1 MMQDD
6 LVIYLMKDN
15 NKKKIIL
22 MIGIVLVLGIILFV
36 ILNRNN
42 LFKNGIILNNKP
54 VVEDIEV
61 NNNINEL
68 TVLSSRIERMG
79 KVSSIF
85 IKVKNNTDQEILE
98 SDLKLTIYDKDNKV
112 LLISNI
118 NKVDKF
124 NVGDEREFQ
133 VSTNNDI
140 SNATKYVVE
149 KVN

>member
-1 MMQDD
+1 
-6 LVIYLMKDN
+6 MKDN

-22 MIGIVLVLGIILFV
+22 IIGVVLVLGIVIFV

-42 LFKNGIILNNKP
+42 LFKNGIILDNNNNP
-54 VVEDIEV
+54 VVKNIEI

-68 TVLSSRIERMG
+68 TVVNSRIEKIG

-85 IKVKNNTDQEILE
+85 VKVKNNTDQEISE
-98 SDLKLTIYDKDNKV
+98 SDLRLTIYDKDNKV

-140 SNATKYVVE
+140 SAANKYIVE
-149 KVN
+149 KVS

>member
-1 MMQDD
+1 
-6 LVIYLMKDN
+6 MKDN

-22 MIGIVLVLGIILFV
+22 IIGIVLVLGIIIFV

-42 LFKNGIILNNKP
+42 LFKNGIILDNNNKP
-54 VVEDIEV
+54 VVKDIEI

-68 TVLSSRIERMG
+68 TVLSSRIEKIG

-85 IKVKNNTDQEILE
+85 VKVKNNTDQEISE

>member
-1 MMQDD
+1 
-6 LVIYLMKDN
+6 MKDN

-22 MIGIVLVLGIILFV
+22 IIGVVLVLGIVIFV

-42 LFKNGIILNNKP
+42 LFKNGIILDNNNKP
-54 VVEDIEV
+54 VVKDIEI

-68 TVLSSRIERMG
+68 TVLSSRIEKIG

-85 IKVKNNTDQEILE
+85 VKVKNNTDQEISE

-149 KVN
+149 KVSE

>member
-1 MMQDD
+1 
-6 LVIYLMKDN
+6 MKDN

-22 MIGIVLVLGIILFV
+22 IIGIVLVLGIIIFV

-42 LFKNGIILNNKP
+42 LFKNGIILDNNNKP
-54 VVEDIEV
+54 VVKDIEI

-68 TVLSSRIERMG
+68 TVLSSRIEKIG

-85 IKVKNNTDQEILE
+85 VKVKNNTDQEISE

-149 KVN
+149 KVTE

>member
-1 MMQDD
+1 
-6 LVIYLMKDN
+6 MKDN

-22 MIGIVLVLGIILFV
+22 IIGIVLVLGIIIFV

-42 LFKNGIILNNKP
+42 LFKNGIILDNNNKP
-54 VVEDIEV
+54 VVKDIEI

-68 TVLSSRIERMG
+68 TVLSSRIEKTG

-85 IKVKNNTDQEILE
+85 VKVKNNTDQEISE